1 MPKTKRARSHT
12 PHRSVEMGVGVRKA
26 HHSSEICSKSE
37 LALWSPPPTQ
47 LSILESQWISYPPF
61 SSLRDEGMLEFKIT
75 GSESEFVDLAQT
87 FIHVTCSIVKP
98 DGSDLGEA
106 AKVGPINNVLHS
118 LFQNVEV
125 LFNETLVSGHGDNY
139 ALKSYLANLLTYGR
153 EAKETQLTTVGWEKD
168 EAKGISADSPY
179 AAEAVGVAADAAGD
193 NVGLLKRAKL
203 FDASRIVPLIGKL
216 NIPLANQPLFLL
228 NNVNILLRL
237 HRTKHSFALMT
248 STDNKHK
255 LKIKS
260 AALFVRKVKLA
271 PAEQLRIESKLLTQ
285 PALYPLTTTELKL
298 YSYPAGVSSIE
309 NNTLFSSY
317 LPEKI
322 VLGFAK
328 TDAIHGDYHENPY
341 NFLHLHLNHL
351 VLLIDGK
358 MHPATPYPPEYSD
371 ERGSQ
376 CVREYLSLFTG
387 TGQHGLDSGN
397 DISLADYQSG
407 YTLYCFDLTTDLA
420 EGTHWNAIK
429 SGNIRLECRFSRAFP
444 FPITMFCYSE
454 FNKILEIN
462 REREPSYTV
471 PS

>member
-1 MPKTKRARSHT
+1 
-12 PHRSVEMGVGVRKA
+12 MGVGVRKA
-26 HHSSEICSKSE
+26 HHASEICSKSE
-37 LALWSPPPTQ
+37 LAFWSPPPTQ
-47 LSILESQWISYPPF
+47 LAILESQWVSYPPF
-61 SSLRDEGMLEFKIT
+61 SSLRDEGMVEFKIT

-87 FIHVTCSIVKP
+87 FIHVTCNIVKP
-98 DGSDLGEA
+98 DGTALGEH
-106 AKVGPINNVLHS
+106 AKVGPVNNVLHS

-168 EAKGISADSPY
+168 TAAGIDASSPY
-179 AAEAVGVAADAAGD
+179 AADGQGVAADTAGP
-193 NVGLLKRAKL
+193 NAGLLKRAQL
-203 FDASRIVPLIGKL
+203 FAESRDVQLIGKL
-216 NIPLANQPLFLL
+216 NVPLANQPLFLL
-228 NNVNILLRL
+228 NNVNVLLRL
-237 HRTKHSFALMT
+237 HRTKSKFALMT
-248 STDNKHK
+248 STNHAHR

-260 AALFVRKVKLA
+260 AVLFVRKVKLA
-271 PAEQLRIESKLLTQ
+271 PAEQLRIETQ
-285 PALYPLTTTELKL
+285 LISRPALYPLTATELKL

-322 VLGFAK
+322 VLGFVRTA
-328 TDAIHGDYHENPY
+328 AIQGDYHQNPY
-341 NFLHLHLNHL
+341 NFLHLNLTHL

-358 MHPATPYPPEYSD
+358 MHPATPYTPDYSD
-371 ERGSQ
+371 EESTR

-397 DISLADYQSG
+397 DVSLSDYKSG

-420 EGTHWNAIK
+420 EGTHWNSIRT
-429 SGNIRLECRFSRAFP
+429 GNVRLECRFGAPFP
-444 FPITMFCYSE
+444 NPITMFCYSE
-454 FNKILEIN
+454 FNKILELN
-462 REREPSYTV
+462 REREPSYAV